1 MKSRIRNILLLA
13 YMKALYY
20 RVNYLHVESKQT
32 FWLKM
37 PSGARRLKNPR
48 ELSKEDVTDITGNH
62 MS

>member
-1 MKSRIRNILLLA
+1 
-13 YMKALYY
+13 MKALYY